1 MKNRSEM
8 LRGVLGRSV
17 GGARRGA
24 LALALAAT
32 GVVAG
37 CGSVDRAIDLPA
49 AQEGP
54 DAGVAVST
62 VEIVRGVPDR
72 GRDPAVVALDL
83 GGEGLCSGTLV
94 SAKLVLTARHCVAR
108 TSDRIACPPQGVHVL
123 GARDP
128 STIGVLVGETVERA
142 REAARGR
149 RIIAPSGATLCDSD
163 IAFLVLDRPVAG
175 VKPVGVRATGVAQS
189 DFVRAVGFGRRPS
202 DGVLGQKLLR
212 DHVRVL
218 SVSPSEFLVG
228 EATCQGDSG
237 GPALDDDTGEVVG
250 VISRGGPSC
259 DGPNVHNVYT
269 RTDAFQWLF
278 EEALRAAGEPEPKAG
293 SPADAGPA
301 APATPATPGG
311 KSKPPS
317 DVGGACAAGA
327 DCAAGVCIARGTG
340 GYCSRPCG
348 GGDRCPSGYHCTK
361 LMGGSVCVATS

>member
-1 MKNRSEM
+1 MQNGSGNRWAA
-8 LRGVLGRSV
+8 LV
-17 GGARRGA
+17 GSAAVSGARPLTVG
-24 LALALAAT
+24 LL
-32 GVVAG
+32 VVAAAA
-37 CGSVDRAIDLPA
+37 CGGVDRAVDLPA
-49 AQEGP
+49 AQEGA

-108 TSDRIACPPQGVHVL
+108 TSERIACPPQGVHVL

-128 STIGVLVGETVERA
+128 ATISVLVGETVERA

-149 RIIAPSGATLCDSD
+149 RVVAPSGATLCDAD

-175 VKPVGVRATGVAQS
+175 VKPVGVRATGVAAG

-202 DGVLGQKLLR
+202 DGALGQKLLR

-218 SVSPSEFLVG
+218 SVSPAEFLVG

-250 VISRGGPSC
+250 VVSRGGPRC
-259 DGPNVHNVYT
+259 DGSNVHNVYT
-269 RTDAFQWLF
+269 RTDAYQWLF
-278 EEALRAAGEPEPKAG
+278 EEALRAAGEPDPKAG
-293 SPADAGPA
+293 GAADAGTGEPA
-301 APATPATPGG
+301 KPGG
-311 KSKPPS
+311 KAKPPT
-317 DVGGACAAGA
+317 DVGGACATAA

-348 GGDRCPSGYHCTK
+348 TGDRCPNGYHCTK
-361 LMGGSVCVATS
+361 LVGGSVCVATK